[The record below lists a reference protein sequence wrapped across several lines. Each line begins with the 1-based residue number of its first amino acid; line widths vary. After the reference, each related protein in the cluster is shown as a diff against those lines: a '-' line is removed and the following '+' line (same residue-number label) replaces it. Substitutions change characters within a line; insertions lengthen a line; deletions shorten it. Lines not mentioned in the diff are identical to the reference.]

1 MLDIKRLQYL
11 EAVYRYHNFTRASEE
26 LFVSQS
32 AISMAIKSLEADLG
46 VRLIVRS
53 PQSVAFT
60 YEGEQLVQHARR
72 ILLEC
77 ENAEREMADLSES
90 KSYTL
95 HLGLSPTLA
104 FRFQHFLY
112 TEELHR
118 AYPKASIYLE
128 EGSMN
133 NHIAKIKQDLMDL
146 SFNGLPDPDDAK
158 ALGLDLVPITMTRI
172 CAIMCP
178 NHPLANL
185 AALTAKDLAGVEV
198 VMLDEY
204 SIIRTKV
211 MAQLQ
216 KAGAVPHIRSSH
228 EQIFCMLNTIKF
240 GNFVGF
246 INASDPYMEQHLH
259 QTGLILRRLEP
270 AIEFQAGFISKS
282 GKALPRIAEMLIE
295 KARELEREPTAV

>member
-32 AISMAIKSLEADLG
+32 AISMAIKSLESDLG

-104 FRFQHFLY
+104 FRFQRFLY

-158 ALGLDLVPITMTRI
+158 ALGLDLVPSCARTTRS
-172 CAIMCP
+172 P
-178 NHPLANL
+178 
-185 AALTAKDLAGVEV
+185 T
-198 VMLDEY
+198 
-204 SIIRTKV
+204 S
-211 MAQLQ
+211 
-216 KAGAVPHIRSSH
+216 
-228 EQIFCMLNTIKF
+228 
-240 GNFVGF
+240 
-246 INASDPYMEQHLH
+246 
-259 QTGLILRRLEP
+259 
-270 AIEFQAGFISKS
+270 
-282 GKALPRIAEMLIE
+282 PR
-295 KARELEREPTAV
+295 